1 MRLSKL
7 FKDAPTTNVTGLC
20 VDSRK
25 VEKGNIYFCM
35 PGMSADGHDFINQ
48 AIDKGAICIV
58 HAKDIENKRDG
69 AIYIKVDDVVSA
81 LNTCAKIFNNNPSG
95 NMVMYGVTGTNGKS
109 SITKII
115 KYFCDT
121 QTPCGYIGTISIE
134 YGKIHLQPNLTTP
147 GTLFL
152 MDKLRDMVEHG
163 IGACALEVSSHGLAQ
178 RRVDAIDFDVA
189 VFTNFTHDH
198 LDFHGTI
205 ENYFSAK
212 KLLFSERVREDGV
225 SILNIDDARFEDLK
239 EASKA
244 RVISY
249 GVKKECDYRAKDIV
263 LKSDSTTFTL
273 VFKGKEYP
281 VETNLVAEY
290 NIYNLLAA
298 IASMHETGM
307 SIETLTALARNIPQI
322 EGRMEQIRCGQ
333 PFDVIVD
340 FAHTPDGMEKV
351 MQFGREIAQNNR
363 LISVFGSAGRR
374 DIQKR
379 KVFGEI
385 ADKYCDLIIV
395 TEDDPRDES
404 PKEIGEQIKSGITKT
419 TTVFIEDRYEAIR
432 QAIESCQAGDCV
444 LVLGKGDESYI
455 YRGDNVRVPW
465 VGDNNAVKEC
475 IEKYWNK

>member
-7 FKDAPTTNVTGLC
+7 FKDAPTTNVTGLY

-25 VEKGNIYFCM
+25 VTPGSVYFCM
-35 PGMSADGHDFINQ
+35 PGMSADGHDFIDQ
-48 AIDKGAICIV
+48 AIDNGAICIV
-58 HAKDIENKRDG
+58 HAKDLEIKREG
-69 AIYIKVDDVVSA
+69 AIYIKVDDVVTA
-81 LNTCAKIFNNNPSG
+81 LNQCAKLFNNNPSS

-134 YGKIHLQPNLTTP
+134 YGKVRLQPNLTTP
-147 GTLFL
+147 DTLFL
-152 MDKLRDMVEHG
+152 VDKLKDMVHHG
-163 IGACALEVSSHGLAQ
+163 MGACALEVSSHGLAQ

-198 LDFHGTI
+198 LDFHGNL

-212 KLLFSERVREDGV
+212 KLLFSERVKPEGV
-225 SILNIDDARFEDLK
+225 SILNIDDARYEDLK
-239 EASKA
+239 EASRA

-249 GVKKECDYRAKDIV
+249 GIKKECDYRAKDII
-263 LKSDSTTFTL
+263 LSSDSTSFIL
-273 VFKGKEYP
+273 EFRGKEYP

-290 NIYNLLAA
+290 NVYNLLGAMAA
-298 IASMHETGM
+298 MHETGM
-307 SIETLTALARNIPQI
+307 SIETLTALARHIPQI
-322 EGRMEQIRCGQ
+322 EGRMEQINCGQ
-333 PFDVIVD
+333 PFSAIVD
-340 FAHTPDGMEKV
+340 FAHTPDGMDKV
-351 MQFGREIAQNNR
+351 IQFGRKIANKNR
-363 LISVFGSAGRR
+363 VIAVFGSAGRR

-379 KVFGEI
+379 KTFGEI
-385 ADKYCDLIIV
+385 ADRYCDLIIL

-404 PKEIGEQIKSGITKT
+404 PKEIADQIKEGIKNTSS
-419 TTVFIEDRYEAIR
+419 VFIGDRYEAIR
-432 QAIESCQAGDCV
+432 QAIESAQAGDCI
-444 LVLGKGDESYI
+444 LVLGKGDEAYM

-465 VGDNNAVKEC
+465 IGDNNAVKEC